1 MSGWID
7 TVHSMA
13 AQLGIPTKVVDSVIG
28 VESNFSPTATGDNGT
43 SFGIFQLHEG
53 GQLGGLSAQQAYDP
67 VTNARVA
74 LPYLQRG
81 MQQAGAFTD
90 TSAWWLT
97 FAEASG
103 HPGNGPQA
111 YSEAAKLKQAYDT
124 GQYSSADGS
133 FSGVASGNTGG
144 AAPVSPSTG
153 TSSSDVLT
161 QVGSTIT
168 LLLVGAVLLVV
179 GVVFLA
185 S

>member
-1 MSGWID
+1 MSSWVD

-13 AQLGIPTKVVDSVIG
+13 SQLGIPTKIVDSVIG

-53 GQLGGLSAQQAYDP
+53 GQLGNLSAQQAYDP

-81 MQQAGAFTD
+81 MQQAGTFTD
-90 TSAWWLT
+90 TSAWWVA

-111 YSEAAKLKQAYDT
+111 YAEAAKLKQAYDT

-133 FSGVASGNTGG
+133 FSGTTSDNTGST
-144 AAPVSPSTG
+144 APVSSS
-153 TSSSDVLT
+153 TSSSDILT

-185 S
+185 G

>member
-1 MSGWID
+1 MGGWID

-13 AQLGIPTKVVDSVIG
+13 AQLGIPTKIVDSVIG

-43 SFGIFQLHEG
+43 SFGIFQLHQG
-53 GQLGGLSAQQAYDP
+53 GQLGNLSAQQAYDP

-81 MQQAGAFTD
+81 IQQAGAFTD
-90 TSAWWLT
+90 TAAWWLT

-103 HPGNGPQA
+103 HPGNGPEA
-111 YSEAAKLKQAYDT
+111 NAEAAKLKQAYDT

-133 FSGVASGNTGG
+133 FGGTGTTPVHG
-144 AAPVSPSTG
+144 TPVSATG
-153 TSSSDVLT
+153 TSSDVLT
-161 QVGSTIT
+161 EVGSTIT